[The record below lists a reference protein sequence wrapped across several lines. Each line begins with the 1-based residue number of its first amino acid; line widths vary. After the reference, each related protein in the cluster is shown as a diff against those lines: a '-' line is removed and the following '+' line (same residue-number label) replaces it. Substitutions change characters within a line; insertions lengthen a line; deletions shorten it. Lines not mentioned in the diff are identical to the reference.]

1 MERRSRSVSSIL
13 APSHVMISYFHFPQ
27 KLIWADSSG
36 VSVVVIALDVALMP
50 ESVSFGSAIYCLLL
64 HLWLNYEISCE
75 MGDPNCI
82 GFCRSGQKA
91 WRNQPFFSGSSRSR
105 TKNTRPVGGKTAPMV
120 LSRKKEDLSH
130 TGRENP
136 RTPAPSVHSARNQ

>member
-1 MERRSRSVSSIL
+1 LERRSRSVSSIL

-64 HLWLNYEISCE
+64 HLWLNYEISYE

-105 TKNTRPVGGKTAPMV
+105 TKKNSTCGGKDRPHGIITKERRPF
-120 LSRKKEDLSH
+120 SHRPRKPP
-130 TGRENP
+130 NP
-136 RTPAPSVHSARNQ
+136 CPIRTQCP